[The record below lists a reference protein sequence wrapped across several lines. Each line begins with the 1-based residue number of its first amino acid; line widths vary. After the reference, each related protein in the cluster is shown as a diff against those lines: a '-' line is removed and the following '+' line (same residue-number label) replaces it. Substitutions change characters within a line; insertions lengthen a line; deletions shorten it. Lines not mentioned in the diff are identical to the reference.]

1 MWQVLWSQWGMNQ
14 YLVLTLFLSSRI
26 GTNLTEC
33 SIKCTQICISVNT
46 AKITWKRKKTML
58 IIQVTMWPYKTTE
71 EKTHSNKS
79 ALGEPFKLQ
88 AFKYYTWVQYEI
100 KLKAAGCLIQHRLP
114 LVCHKNMLWLYNILG
129 IAHMVNSAY
138 EDGSQCKSFELMLMK
153 CCLNSKHSYAKW
165 NETLTFPSPPPF

>member
-1 MWQVLWSQWGMNQ
+1 MGYEPIFSTDSFSHQQNRNKVDWVQ
-14 YLVLTLFLSSRI
+14 YKVYTDMYFSKHCKNHLK
-26 GTNLTEC
+26 E
-33 SIKCTQICISVNT
+33 
-46 AKITWKRKKTML
+46 KKTML

-165 NETLTFPSPPPF
+165 NETLNFPSPPPF